1 MAVTAL
7 HPSPAAA
14 FTRVC
19 ILGATGSIGQT
30 TLSILRANPQRFGC
44 VAMTAQNNLSKLVE
58 MAVEFKPQ
66 LAVIGE
72 ESLYPRLKDALAG
85 SGIRTAAGREGL
97 KEAASLETDI
107 VMSAIVG
114 MAGLEPTI
122 AAIENG
128 TKVALANKE
137 SLVAGGELLLNA
149 CKKAGCNLIP
159 VDSEHHAIFQLLG
172 EHTERGSIEK
182 ITLTASGGPFL
193 SWTRGEL
200 ATVTPSQAVQHPN
213 WSMGAKI
220 SVDSATLMNKGL
232 ELIEAH
238 YLFNLTASQIDVVI
252 HPESIIHGLV
262 HFSDG
267 AVFAHMSLPDMATP
281 IAGALCWPE
290 RLKLDIPRLDLVA
303 LGKLSFAA
311 PDTNRFPCLQLA
323 IQALKAANG
332 ATIVLNAANEAAV
345 ARFLNGEMAFM
356 DIPRA
361 VGKALEKYSG
371 KNITA
376 LEDVLALDYMIKQ
389 QVNEF
394 GTTS

>member
-1 MAVTAL
+1 MPVTAL
-7 HPSPAAA
+7 QSQPEM
-14 FTRVC
+14 TRVS

-30 TLSILRANPQRFGC
+30 TLSILRTNPHRFTC
-44 VAMTAQNNLSKLVE
+44 AALTAQNNVSKLVE
-58 MAVEFKPQ
+58 AAQEFQPEM
-66 LAVIGE
+66 AVIGDE
-72 ESLYPRLKDALAG
+72 TLYSGLKDALAG
-85 SGIRTAAGREGL
+85 TGIRAAAGREGL
-97 KEAASLETDI
+97 KEAASLDSDI

-114 MAGLEPTI
+114 MAGLEPTL
-122 AAIENG
+122 AAIEKG

-149 CKKAGCNLIP
+149 CKKASCNLIP

-172 EHTERGSIEK
+172 EHTDKGSIEK

-193 SWTRGEL
+193 GWTEGEL
-200 ATVTPSQAVQHPN
+200 ATVTPSQAVRHPN

-238 YLFNLTASQIDVVI
+238 YLFNLPASQIDVVI

-262 HFSDG
+262 HFADG

-311 PDTNRFPCLQLA
+311 PDIKRFPCLKLA
-323 IQALKAANG
+323 TQALEAGNG

-345 ARFLNGEMAFM
+345 ARFLNGEIGFL

-361 VGKALEKYSG
+361 VAHALETFAG

-389 QVNEF
+389 QISQF
-394 GTTS
+394 KATA